1 MQVMFEI
8 LLKQLENWA
17 KNVWRFGLKDVAAA
31 DSGRNK
37 DDWESVQNKERFD
50 LGKEDG
56 GGNLIKDI
64 GVNMMMITVMM
75 TAVII
80 RRAIFQ

>member
-1 MQVMFEI
+1 MTF
-8 LLKQLENWA
+8 WA
-17 KNVWRFGLKDVAAA
+17 SLKDVAAA
-31 DSGRNK
+31 DSGRNE

-64 GVNMMMITVMM
+64 GVNMMMIIVMM

>member
-1 MQVMFEI
+1 MFEI
-8 LLKQLENWA
+8 LLKQLEDWA
-17 KNVWRFGLKDVAAA
+17 KKFWRFGLKDVPAA
-31 DSGRNK
+31 DSGRNE
-37 DDWESVQNKERFD
+37 DDWQSVQTKGRFD

-64 GVNMMMITVMM
+64 GLNMMMITVMM

-80 RRAIFQ
+80 RLAIFQ

>member
-1 MQVMFEI
+1 MFEI

-17 KNVWRFGLKDVAAA
+17 KKFWRFGLKDVAAA
-31 DSGRNK
+31 DGGRNE
-37 DDWESVQNKERFD
+37 DDWESVQNKGGFD